1 MAMSARFLEETG
13 WLRSQHLLRR
23 EYGLRAEPCD
33 ARIQSRIQSFP
44 YPAHFLPLRPDLA
57 AEPDVT

>member
-1 MAMSARFLEETG
+1 MTMSACFLEETG

-33 ARIQSRIQSFP
+33 ARIQSFP

-57 AEPDVT
+57 AEPGVT